1 MDKNFDLE
9 IDELRKEVA
18 EDLRPNQR
26 NRNTRHAPAVLR
38 PEKRSLVLAV
48 IGILAVIVAIILF
61 LGRGNS
67 TSLEDLKAMELKL
80 ADLEKKWAK
89 VEGIEEKIADLDR
102 QIRKLQGFL
111 TELRRPVSSEGQKE
125 KARYHEVR
133 QGETLSGIAKAYDLA
148 LKDLCRLNRITPKTI
163 IRPGQRLLISSG
175 G

>member
-67 TSLEDLKAMELKL
+67 TSLEDL
-80 ADLEKKWAK
+80 
-89 VEGIEEKIADLDR
+89 
-102 QIRKLQGFL
+102 
-111 TELRRPVSSEGQKE
+111 
-125 KARYHEVR
+125 
-133 QGETLSGIAKAYDLA
+133 
-148 LKDLCRLNRITPKTI
+148 
-163 IRPGQRLLISSG
+163 
-175 G
+175 